1 LEKKEKINRK
11 KKEERKRKVEKKYEI
26 TKKKLKKNIFYE
38 LVLIHSEFEYAKIIV
53 SYTF

>member
-1 LEKKEKINRK
+1 MEKKEKINRK

-26 TKKKLKKNIFYE
+26 TKKNKKKYFLWISI
-38 LVLIHSEFEYAKIIV
+38 VIHSEFEDAKIIV